1 MWGLKF
7 STTVEFTRVLLVYIL
22 ICLVAPTV
30 IMLISLRMKIEYS
43 KCPINNYLKSPEK
56 NCVANQGKG

>member
-22 ICLVAPTV
+22 IRLVAPTV
-30 IMLISLRMKIEYS
+30 IMLISLRMKMEYS
-43 KCPINNYLKSPEK
+43 KCPINY
-56 NCVANQGKG
+56 